1 MKRDFSAMK
10 PREVE
15 GYLRQVIL
23 RTFGDEV
30 ENQSSILAR
39 HGYYSVLVIVNK
51 QRFRFHN
58 FRKGNAGK
66 IARAI
71 AALK

>member
-23 RTFGDEV
+23 RTFGDAV
-30 ENQSSILAR
+30 ENRCSIVAFN
-39 HGYYSVLVIVNK
+39 GYYSVSFDINK
-51 QRFRFHN
+51 QTFRFRN
-58 FRKGNAGK
+58 FRKSNAGK